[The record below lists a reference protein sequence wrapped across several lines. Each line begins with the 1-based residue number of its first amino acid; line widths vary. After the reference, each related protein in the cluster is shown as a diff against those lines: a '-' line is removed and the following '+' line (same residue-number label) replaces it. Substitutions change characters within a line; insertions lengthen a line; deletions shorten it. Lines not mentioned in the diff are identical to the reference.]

1 MTFNIADLFES
12 LADAIPD
19 RRALVCGE
27 RDLSFGQLD
36 ERATRLARHWRSLG
50 IGPGDHVGLYLFN
63 RTEYLECMI
72 AAFKL
77 RAVSINVNYRY
88 VADELRYVCDNAGV
102 KGLVHEP
109 ELAAEVAEA
118 GLSGLPVL
126 MTPGEAYESA
136 LQAAGAERDFDERSN
151 DDLFIIYTGGTTGM
165 PRGVM
170 WRHEDL
176 FFAAL
181 QGGNPGGDPHPTP
194 EAVAAY
200 ALKSGEGLNV
210 HPAAPLIHG
219 SAQLA
224 TWIALL
230 NGGTSAL
237 VQGRH
242 FDPEE
247 SLRLCSTY
255 DISCINVVGDAM
267 ARPIAELIEADPE
280 RWDLSGL
287 DAIASAGAILSGEV
301 REKLEALLPTAMVLN
316 NFGASETGH
325 QGTAFYENGEAIWIM
340 DEEHTCV
347 VDEDLNRV
355 EPGSGVIGRLAR
367 FGHIPLGYY
376 GDAEKTARTFFETD
390 GVRYVIPGDMAT
402 VADDGTVVFLG
413 RGSGC
418 INTGGEK
425 VFPEEVE
432 EVLKTF
438 PAVFDAVVVGVPDE
452 RWGQRVAALVQKRA
466 DKDLDLNDL
475 ETFCRGHI
483 AGYKLPRSVF
493 VLPDLHRHPSGKPDY
508 KWAKAKALALQGG
521 RPATAEAGESLAGD
535 LSPAKEVGLS

>member
-1 MTFNIADLFES
+1 MTFNLADLFES
-12 LADAIPD
+12 LADAIPE
-19 RRALVCGE
+19 RRALVCGRNE
-27 RDLSFGQLD
+27 LTFAELD
-36 ERATRLARHWRSLG
+36 SRATQLARYWRSQG
-50 IGPGDHVGLYLFN
+50 IGPGDHIGLYLYN
-63 RTEYLECMI
+63 RAEYVECML

-77 RAVSINVNYRY
+77 RAVTINVNYRY
-88 VADELRYVCDNAGV
+88 VADELLYVCENAGV
-102 KGLVHEP
+102 VGLVHEADLTH
-109 ELAAEVAEA
+109 EVSAAGVH
-118 GLSGLPVL
+118 GLRFQ
-126 MTPGEAYESA
+126 MTPGESYEAA
-136 LQAAGAERDFDERSN
+136 LAAAGTERDFEPRSN

-181 QGGNPGGDPHPTP
+181 QGGNPGGEAHPTP
-194 EAVAAY
+194 EAVAEY
-200 ALKSGEGLNV
+200 AKKSGEGINI
-210 HPAAPLIHG
+210 HPAAPMIHG
-219 SAQLA
+219 SGQLA

-237 VQGRH
+237 VEGRR
-242 FDPEE
+242 FIPEE
-247 SLRLCSTY
+247 SLRLASEY

-267 ARPIAELIEADPE
+267 ARPLAEMAEAHPE

-287 DAIASAGAILSGEV
+287 DAIASAGALLSGEV
-301 REKLEALLPTAMVLN
+301 REKLEKLIPNAMVLN

-347 VDEDLNRV
+347 VDDELNPV
-355 EPGSGVIGRLAR
+355 PAGSGVIGRLAR

-376 GDAEKTARTFFETD
+376 GDKEKTARTFFEKD
-390 GVRYVIPGDMAT
+390 GVRYVIPGDMAR
-402 VADDGTVVFLG
+402 VAPDGTVVFLG

-452 RWGQRVAALVQKRA
+452 RWGQKVAALVQKRP
-466 DKDLDLNDL
+466 DRELDLSDL
-475 ETFCRGHI
+475 SDFCRSHI
-483 AGYKLPRSVF
+483 AGYKLPRAIH

-508 KWAKAKALALQGG
+508 KWAKSKAL
-521 RPATAEAGESLAGD
+521 ELA
-535 LSPAKEVGLS
+535 

>member
-12 LADAIPD
+12 LADAVPD
-19 RRALVCGE
+19 RLALVCGDAE
-27 RDLSFGQLD
+27 LSFSELD
-36 ERATRLARHWRSLG
+36 RRATRLARYWRSQG
-50 IGPGDHVGLYLFN
+50 IKAGDHIGLYLFN
-63 RTEYLECMI
+63 RTEYLECML

-88 VADELRYVCDNAGV
+88 VADELLYVCENAGV
-102 KGLVHEP
+102 SGLVYEA
-109 ELAAEVAEA
+109 ELADEVAEA
-118 GLSGLPVL
+118 GISVPVM
-126 MTPGEAYESA
+126 MTPGPAYEAA
-136 LQAAGAERDFDERSN
+136 LEGAGEERDFEARSN

-170 WRHEDL
+170 WRHEDI

-181 QGGNPGGDPHPTP
+181 QGGNPGGDPHPSP
-194 EAVAAY
+194 EAVAQAAAKY
-200 ALKSGEGLNV
+200 GQGLNV

-230 NGGTSAL
+230 NGGTSCL
-237 VQGRH
+237 VKGRH
-242 FDPEE
+242 FDAEQ
-247 SLRLCSTY
+247 SLDLVAKY
-255 DISCINVVGDAM
+255 DVSCINVVGDAM
-267 ARPIAELIEADPE
+267 ARPIAERIEASPE

-287 DAIASAGAILSGEV
+287 DAVASAGAILSGEV
-301 REKLEALLPTAMVLN
+301 REKLEELLPGAMVLN

-325 QGTAFYENGEAIWIM
+325 QGTAFYEDGEAIWIM
-340 DEEHTCV
+340 DEEHTRV
-347 VDEDLNRV
+347 VDEDLEPI
-355 EPGSGVIGRLAR
+355 EPGSGIIGRLAR

-376 GDAEKTARTFFETD
+376 GDEEKTARTFFSKGD
-390 GVRYVIPGDMAT
+390 VRYVIPGDMAT
-402 VADDGTVVFLG
+402 VAEDGTVVFLG

-452 RWGQRVAALVQKRA
+452 RWGQKVAALVQKRPN
-466 DKDLDLNDL
+466 KELDLNDL
-475 ETFCRGHI
+475 EAFCRTHI
-483 AGYKLPRSVF
+483 AGYKLPRAVH

-508 KWAKAKALALQGG
+508 KWAKAKALAL
-521 RPATAEAGESLAGD
+521 S
-535 LSPAKEVGLS
+535 